1 MPELMKQLSFAK
13 LDQGMDMPHLLD
25 IQTRAF
31 ESLLQL
37 DAASKNREDIGLE
50 RVFKDLFPIADV
62 HENFELTFKSYN
74 LGEPKY
80 SVAECIERDMTYSAP
95 LKAHLGLNVY
105 EEVPGTDGKP
115 TKRLK
120 NQIEKE
126 VYLGELPLLTPLGT
140 FVINGAERVIVSQL
154 HRSPGV
160 VFEESTHPNGQR
172 LISARIIPF
181 RGSWVEFTV
190 DIHDVIFVHIDKKKK
205 FPATALLRAF
215 GYGTNS
221 AILRLFFAVRE
232 LDLVKK
238 RESRVDQREVLGA
251 IIAEDITLAGESVDP
266 DAPRLK
272 TKKARTQL
280 ERDQSELLVKEGDE
294 LTEEVFNRL
303 RRLKI
308 NKVKVFASYTTVDVR
323 DEQDAVERGERPV
336 RRVVAVDAVD
346 VESGEVIAECGNNL
360 TDTLLRRLKK
370 HGIGKVQVF
379 VTSGRAE
386 SMLIKNTLAKD
397 PTNPALIGEEERK
410 KRSWSTDAESGEGK
424 ALQSI
429 YALLRPGDAPN
440 KETAKQALERL
451 FFSPKRY
458 DLGRVGR
465 YKINQRLGTNRP
477 PSETVLTR
485 EDFIAIIRYL
495 VELHEG
501 RGYTDDIDHLGNR
514 RIRSVGELIANQ
526 FSVGLSR
533 MARLVKER
541 MSINT
546 DPEKISLDD
555 LVNARTVSAVI
566 QAFFGSSQLSQF
578 MDQTNPLAELTHKRR
593 LSALGPGGLTRERAG
608 FEVRDVHYSQYGRMC
623 PIETPEGP
631 NIGLITSLACFARVN
646 DLGFI
651 ETPYRV
657 VKNGKVSGEIE
668 WLDANREEDVVI
680 AQANAKLN
688 DDSTFVDELVLCR
701 QRGDVPLVAP
711 DRIDYMDVAPEQLVS
726 IAAALIPFLEHDD
739 ANRALMGSNMQRQAV
754 PLLNPHTPLVG
765 TGLEEKVARDSG
777 AVVIARRAG
786 TVTSVTA
793 DEIIVD
799 TGASERGGKK
809 DADRPLA
816 RLTQHDRY
824 RLKKY
829 WRTNQDT
836 ALNQRPLVAAGQ
848 KVKAGEVLADGASTE
863 MGQLALGANVTVA
876 FMPWYGHNFEDAI
889 VLSERLV
896 KDDVYSS
903 IHIQELELHVRD
915 TKRGQEEI
923 TREIPNVAEEALSDL
938 DERGIVRIGA
948 HVKPGDILVGKI
960 TPKGET
966 ELSPEEKL
974 LTAIFGEKAKDVKDS
989 SLKVPPGMEGVVIDV
1004 KIFSRVEDQVIE
1016 KDRGE
1021 RIGEIRRM
1029 EGEEKVRVNDVRDAE
1044 LAELLEGHTIDL
1056 ALKSGT
1062 VEEAIEKGT
1071 KLTSAMLRDMRMVTI
1086 DLKTFRVTD
1095 KKMNEKIRIIIDLAN
1110 EEKAR
1115 IEEKAE
1121 ERIDRVLQPD
1131 ELPPGVIQLVK
1142 VYMAEKRKVSV
1153 GDKMAGRHGNK
1164 GIVARIVPE
1173 EDMPFLPDG
1182 RPVDIVLNPL
1192 GVPSR
1197 MNVGQILETHLGWA
1211 AKLLGFYAKTPVF
1224 QGANEREIGLLLR
1237 LAAVTWVKAALD
1249 LRTPAVTISEAEVHS
1264 ILDDISSGLRHGER
1278 VELLADASI
1287 NALAARGVSPETRD
1301 VYNRIREFVAAAAQE
1316 LAQREMGETD
1326 NQAAFHSAAA
1336 GDEEY
1341 EPGQRAHFKSA
1352 ASQIERKRNSDPA
1365 SVLESLELPSLASTY
1380 GKKSDVD
1387 VDAAAL
1393 ELMRLAGISAGG
1405 KVRLRDGRTGE
1416 TFTNPV
1422 TVGEIYMLKLS
1433 HLVDDKIHARSIGPY
1448 SLVTQQPLAGKAQF
1462 GGQRFGEMEVWALEA
1477 YGAAHTLQEILTVKS
1492 DDVNGRSR
1500 VYEAIVKG
1508 QNLPE
1513 PGIPE
1518 SFNVLVQ
1525 ELKALGIH
1533 VNMGAN
1539 VTSGY
1544 GLGNRS
1550 SIGNGSEE

>member
-1 MPELMKQLSFAK
+1 MPETLKQISFGK
-13 LDQGMDMPHLLD
+13 LDQGMQMPHLLD

-31 ESLLQL
+31 EALLQL
-37 DAASKNREDIGLE
+37 DAASHDREDIGLE
-50 RVFKDLFPIADV
+50 RVFKDLFPITDV
-62 HENFELTFKSYN
+62 HENFSLEFVRYN

-80 SVAECIERDMTYSAP
+80 SVEECIERDMTYSAP
-95 LKAHLGLNVY
+95 LKATLQLVIN
-105 EEVPGTDGKP
+105 EVVNEQ
-115 TKRLK
+115 KRPR
-120 NQIEKE
+120 NIIEKE

-160 VFEESTHPNGQR
+160 VFEEATHPNGQR

-190 DIHDVIFVHIDKKKK
+190 DIHDVVYVHIDKKKK

-221 AILRLFFAVRE
+221 DILRLFFAVRD
-232 LDLVKK
+232 LDLTKK
-238 RESRVDQREVLGA
+238 RESRVDVREVIGA
-251 IIAEDITLAGESVDP
+251 IIAEDITLAGEATP
-266 DAPRLK
+266 EDAPKAR
-272 TKKARTQL
+272 TKKARA
-280 ERDQSELLVKEGDE
+280 ERERAENDLLVKEGDE

-303 RRLKI
+303 RRQGI
-308 NKVKVFASYTTVDVR
+308 DKVKVFASYMSIDLR
-323 DEQDAVERGERPV
+323 DEQDAIERGERPV
-336 RRVVAVDAVD
+336 RRVIAVD
-346 VESGEVIAECGNNL
+346 VVDEDGEVVAEVGQNL
-360 TDTLLRRLKK
+360 SDTLIKK
-370 HGIGKVQVF
+370 IRKANVTKVSVF

-386 SMLIKNTLAKD
+386 STLIKNTIAKD
-397 PTNPALIGEEERK
+397 PTHSEKEALG
-410 KRSWSTDAESGEGK
+410 
-424 ALQSI
+424 QI
-429 YALLRPGDAPN
+429 YALLRPGDAPDAT
-440 KETAKQALERL
+440 TAKQALERL

-465 YKINQRLGTNRP
+465 YKINQRLGLTTP
-477 PSETVLTR
+477 ADYTVLSK
-485 EDFIAIIRYL
+485 EDFVAIIRYL

-501 RGYTDDIDHLGNR
+501 RGHVDDIDHLGNR

-631 NIGLITSLACFARVN
+631 NIGLITSLACYARVN
-646 DLGFI
+646 DLGFV

-657 VKNGKVSGEIE
+657 VKNGKVTNDLA
-668 WLDANREEDVVI
+668 WLDANREEDTII
-680 AQANAKLN
+680 AQANARIDENGNFL
-688 DDSTFVDELVLCR
+688 DDLVLCR
-701 QRGDVPLVAP
+701 QGGDVPLIP
-711 DRIDYMDVAPEQLVS
+711 KDRIDYMDVAPEQLVS

-754 PLLNPHTPLVG
+754 PLLNPRTPLVG
-765 TGLEEKVARDSG
+765 TGLEEKVAVDSG
-777 AVVIARRAG
+777 AVVIAKRAG
-786 TVTSVTA
+786 VVTRVTA

-799 TGASERGGKK
+799 AGPAERAKAKEGK
-809 DADRPLA
+809 DGEDRPLA

-836 ALNQRPLVAAGQ
+836 AINQRPLIKQGQ
-848 KVKAGEVLADGASTE
+848 KVKEGDVLADGAATE
-863 MGQLALGANVTVA
+863 KGQLALGSNVTVA

-923 TREIPNVAEEALSDL
+923 TREIPNVAEDALLDL

-1004 KIFSRVEDQVIE
+1004 KIFSRIEDQVVE

-1021 RIGEIRRM
+1021 RIGEVRRL
-1029 EGEEKVRVNDVRDAE
+1029 EGDEKIRVNEVRDGE
-1044 LAELLEGHTIDL
+1044 LVELLEGQTIAL

-1062 VEEAIEKGT
+1062 VEEAIPTGT
-1071 KLTSAMLRDMRMVTI
+1071 KLTSAMLREMKLSSL
-1086 DLKTFRVTD
+1086 DLKTLRLENKRINERV
-1095 KKMNEKIRIIIDLAN
+1095 RQIIEVSN
-1110 EEKAR
+1110 EEKAK

-1121 ERIDRVLQPD
+1121 ERIDRILQPD

-1142 VYMAEKRKVSV
+1142 VYLAEKRKVSV

-1164 GIVARIVPE
+1164 GIVARVVPE

-1197 MNVGQILETHLGWA
+1197 MNVGQILETHLGWV
-1211 AKLLGFYAKTPVF
+1211 AKNLGFYAKTPVF
-1224 QGANEREIGLLLR
+1224 QGTNEREIGLLMKLAGVLWSGQALGLKVQAPVVTDADVRRLVADIKPDVKDEKGFQRLEEASLNTLGSRGMSAETRELHHKLR
-1237 LAAVTWVKAALD
+1237 DFIAAAAKELSQRDADSLKNEVKFHEEAVEAEGISATQKAAYKAALKQ
-1249 LRTPAVTISEAEVHS
+1249 LEKRSGQEAA
-1264 ILDDISSGLRHGER
+1264 D
-1278 VELLADASI
+1278 LLAS
-1287 NALAARGVSPETRD
+1287 E
-1301 VYNRIREFVAAAAQE
+1301 
-1316 LAQREMGETD
+1316 
-1326 NQAAFHSAAA
+1326 
-1336 GDEEY
+1336 
-1341 EPGQRAHFKSA
+1341 
-1352 ASQIERKRNSDPA
+1352 
-1365 SVLESLELPSLASTY
+1365 ELPALSGML
-1380 GKKSDVD
+1380 GKKSDAD
-1387 VDAAAL
+1387 VDAAAM
-1393 ELMRLAGISAGG
+1393 ELMRLAGLTPYG

-1416 TFTNPV
+1416 TFASPV

-1477 YGAAHTLQEILTVKS
+1477 YGAAHVLQEILTVKS

-1518 SFNVLVQ
+1518 SFNVLVK
-1525 ELKALGIH
+1525 ELQALGIK
-1533 VNMGAN
+1533 VTMGQSDTGFWGDGTATG
-1539 VTSGY
+1539 TS
-1544 GLGNRS
+1544 
-1550 SIGNGSEE
+1550 GNGSAQGGE